1 MPEQDFQER
10 TEKATQRRREKARE
24 EGKVAKSAELNAAA
38 VILFGFMT
46 LFTMGPLMADQ
57 IRRFMSYTMA
67 NAPLL
72 ATSDETFISIFTS
85 TMREFFLIMVP
96 VFVALVIV
104 AVAINV
110 AQVGFKITTKPLEPK
125 FDRLNVVSGLKR
137 LFSVKSGVDAIKN
150 VAKLTVIGFV
160 AYKSI
165 SSDFTSF
172 FDYPDMTIS
181 QLAAAMGKLSLLL
194 ALKVGG
200 VILAIAVLDYL
211 FQRHEYEKSIRMSR
225 QEIKEEYKDTDGDPQ
240 IRGRVKQL
248 QREMSRKRMLA
259 DLKTADVVVTN
270 PTHIAVALKYDQE
283 EMSAPTV
290 IAKGERL
297 IAEKIKKLAVEF
309 DIPIVED
316 KPLARALFKMCD
328 VGQIVPANLYRAV
341 AEILAYVYRLRGKAV
356 N

>member
-1 MPEQDFQER
+1 MPERDFQER

-57 IRRFMSYTMA
+57 IRRFMRYTIS

-72 ATSDETFISIFTS
+72 ASSDQTFISIITDS
-85 TMREFFLIMVP
+85 MREFFMIMSP

-125 FDRLNVVSGLKR
+125 FDRLNLVSGFKR

-150 VAKLTVIGFV
+150 IAKLTVIGFV

-165 SSDFTSF
+165 ASDFTSF
-172 FDYPDMTIS
+172 FDYPDMTIT

-225 QEIKEEYKDTDGDPQ
+225 QEIKEEYKDTDGDPM
-240 IRGRVKQL
+240 IRGRIKQL
-248 QREMSRKRMLA
+248 QREMSRKRMLT

-270 PTHIAVALKYDQE
+270 PTHIAVALKYDSD

-290 IAKGERL
+290 VAKGERL

-316 KPLARALFKMCD
+316 KPLARALFKVCD
-328 VGQIVPANLYRAV
+328 IGQIVPANLYRAV
-341 AEILAYVYRLRGKAV
+341 AEILAYVYRLKGKAV